1 LAGAL
6 VHSSALLR
14 QIGSGCVCIEQTEGY
29 GAEGSSRP
37 GIAHSAQTETH
48 HSCHC
53 LVRGKQIADLVKLLH
68 AVGGVGTGKG
78 AVDVL
83 IRILLTVKAVQAGEE
98 LARLSRVPYQ

>member
-1 LAGAL
+1 
-6 VHSSALLR
+6 
-14 QIGSGCVCIEQTEGY
+14 
-29 GAEGSSRP
+29 
-37 GIAHSAQTETH
+37 
-48 HSCHC
+48 
-53 LVRGKQIADLVKLLH
+53 LH